1 MNRMK
6 VVIEPDR
13 LIATLISRVS
23 SAGHCFV
30 GFHGIVDPCQVHCP
44 TLRKLNTILHGYP
57 FLFWQKTSAMNVV
70 SVGRRSFCSLFLNT
84 GIDIWMSCCQ
94 DISTVVKTS
103 TWCDAFSFQLN

>member
-1 MNRMK
+1 MK

-13 LIATLISRVS
+13 LIATLISRLS

-70 SVGRRSFCSLFLNT
+70 SAGRRSFCSLFLNT
-84 GIDIWMSCCQ
+84 GIAIWLPCCQ
-94 DISTVVKTS
+94 DSTPVLNTPTS
-103 TWCDAFSFQLN
+103 PHPFSSP